1 MTKVEAVERVIRVL
15 KQEEDWSWAYESKL
29 QDGSWNSWVDEE
41 KTIESIIAAIRKEF
55 NLCQD

>member
-1 MTKVEAVERVIRVL
+1 MTETAAVERVTRVL
-15 KQEEDWSWAYESKL
+15 KQEEGWSWAYESKL
-29 QDGSWNSWVDEE
+29 QDGSWNFWVDEE